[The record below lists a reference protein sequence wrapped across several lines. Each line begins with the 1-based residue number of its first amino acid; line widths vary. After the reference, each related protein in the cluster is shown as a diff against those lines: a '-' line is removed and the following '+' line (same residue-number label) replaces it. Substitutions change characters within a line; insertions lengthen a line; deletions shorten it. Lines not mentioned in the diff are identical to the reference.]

1 VVVVDEPGVVVV
13 VAPAAVVLVVAP
25 CELPVAGATVVAVV
39 EPDLAGGGRL

>member
-13 VAPAAVVLVVAP
+13 VPPAAVVLVVAP